1 LVSPE
6 STTEH
11 KSIAHYIRKIKDMKT
26 SIWMIVLATAFLSGC
41 AHNIQINP
49 SIDGLQP
56 SSKKIDNTVGYHI
69 SEVDQNLKV
78 KTPGGGGDDITY
90 MPYKDMESAFF
101 AVLSNKFKDVYKVKS
116 LNDGSFIK
124 ENEIKLI
131 FIPTITT
138 NSSSSSL
145 FTWPPTNFTVDIT
158 VKAIDESGEIV
169 WMDSVRTNGAA
180 EFSEFKS
187 DFGLAA
193 KRATEAAIL
202 QLAEKLDAADEF

>member
-1 LVSPE
+1 
-6 STTEH
+6 
-11 KSIAHYIRKIKDMKT
+11 
-26 SIWMIVLATAFLSGC
+26 
-41 AHNIQINP
+41 
-49 SIDGLQP
+49 
-56 SSKKIDNTVGYHI
+56 
-69 SEVDQNLKV
+69 
-78 KTPGGGGDDITY
+78 
-90 MPYKDMESAFF
+90 MESAFF

-116 LNDGSFIK
+116 LNDESFIK